1 MVVTRNNFKQ
11 LRKANKI
18 FIKDIALATGLH
30 QNTIYNY
37 ETGSSKYTDINTKDC
52 NEHLLNKKLEELI
65 NERAGSMDDFTIMKE
80 DFLKDLKLYLKES
93 NITLLEFTKMCGI
106 GQNSLYPGCGSSG
119 VLGRNMLNK
128 IMSATGWTIDQI
140 KNHKLEDNKMGYVPS
155 TKSMANTTTPEE
167 VKTAMEMFTKAEV
180 NKEFL
185 NVKYVFENGEYFR
198 EYDVLKH
205 IRQPIDK
212 EMFMKEVSKND

>member
-1 MVVTRNNFKQ
+1 
-11 LRKANKI
+11 
-18 FIKDIALATGLH
+18 
-30 QNTIYNY
+30 
-37 ETGSSKYTDINTKDC
+37 
-52 NEHLLNKKLEELI
+52 
-65 NERAGSMDDFTIMKE
+65 
-80 DFLKDLKLYLKES
+80 
-93 NITLLEFTKMCGI
+93 
-106 GQNSLYPGCGSSG
+106 
-119 VLGRNMLNK
+119 
-128 IMSATGWTIDQI
+128 
-140 KNHKLEDNKMGYVPS
+140 MGYVPS